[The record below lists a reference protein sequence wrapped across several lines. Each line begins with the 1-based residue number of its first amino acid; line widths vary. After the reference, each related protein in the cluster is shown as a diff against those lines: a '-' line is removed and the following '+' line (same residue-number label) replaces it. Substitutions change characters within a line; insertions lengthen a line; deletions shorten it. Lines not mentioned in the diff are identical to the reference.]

1 MSTRT
6 RSTKNASSPASEP
19 TKLELAWANQVAVLA
34 GQKPAGIIQIR
45 KFFMGVEFAFSWD
58 VFSTGIKMNFG
69 DIGYGKSGAKMGQ
82 LRRVYFNE
90 EEIRLANEKLRLRM
104 GSGNNREAQSC
115 IHARFGNGKKDS
127 RSQGHCMLGVTVSY
141 LRETLDGEPIL
152 SLDIMYRTTELTQKF
167 LADLKFLHEIV
178 FPALLEGTGL
188 QPTQVR
194 FIFSQIYISSL
205 YLPVLYRLVPP
216 STILDPMEK
225 NDNKF
230 WRLAASALKFLVRED
245 NPYNYRTRAK
255 MHEFFHQKVMPTFDD
270 KELKKIKGHISR
282 RHDK

>member
-6 RSTKNASSPASEP
+6 KSTKSAKPPA
-19 TKLELAWANQVAVLA
+19 TKFTPLEMAWAGKVGELA
-34 GQKPAGIIQIR
+34 GSRPDGIIQIR
-45 KFFMGVEFAFSWD
+45 KFFMGVEFMIPWE
-58 VFSTGIKMNFG
+58 VFSTGIKLNFG

-90 EEIRLANEKLRLRM
+90 EEIALANEKIRLRM

-141 LRETLDGEPIL
+141 LREGPDGKPVL
-152 SLDIMYRTTELTQKF
+152 SLDVLYRTTEMTQKF

-178 FPALLEGTGL
+178 FPALLKDTGL
-188 QPTQVR
+188 EPTRVR
-194 FIFSQIYISSL
+194 CLFSQVYVSSL
-205 YLPVLYRLVPP
+205 YLPVLYQLIPP
-216 STILDPMEK
+216 SQILDPMEK

-230 WRLAASALKFLVRED
+230 WRMSASALRFLVRED
-245 NPYNYRTRAK
+245 NPYTYRTRAK
-255 MHEFFHQKVMPTFDD
+255 MHEFFHEKVLPTFSKD
-270 KELKKIKGHISR
+270 ELKRIQHHIDQ
-282 RHDK
+282 RHQ